1 MASATDEAA
10 FQAELAAM
18 NREYALALPARFAA
32 MASAWAAV
40 QGGATAALQAM
51 VKDAHYL
58 AGTGAT
64 FGLPPIST
72 AAGALEMLLW
82 PLAKAG
88 ALPDAGLAQAINE
101 QMAGLRAAVDAAG

>member
-10 FQAELAAM
+10 FQAELEAM

-32 MASAWAAV
+32 MAAAWVAV
-40 QGGATAALQAM
+40 QDGETTALQAM

-58 AGTGAT
+58 ADTGAT

-72 AAGALEMLLW
+72 AAGVLEMLLW

-88 ALPDAGLAQAINE
+88 TQPDAGLTEAINK
-101 QMAGLRAAVDAAG
+101 QMDGLRAAVDVAA

>member
-10 FQAELAAM
+10 FQAELEAM
-18 NREYALALPARFAA
+18 NREYAL
-32 MASAWAAV
+32 
-40 QGGATAALQAM
+40 ALQAM

-72 AAGALEMLLW
+72 AAGVLEMLLW

-88 ALPDAGLAQAINE
+88 TQPDAGLTEAINK
-101 QMAGLRAAVDAAG
+101 QMDGLQAAVDVAA